1 MIEQARAYFL
11 ASGISR
17 IAGFRA
23 FAWTSLGRQT
33 TSRSRTVHRSTPAIA
48 EPSTHWA
55 RLSTVVDQ
63 AAQATRLVSEL
74 QATAQA
80 KLDVADYALQR
91 LMADLA
97 RVMPKVATASATL
110 EPVRIAVPARIRI
123 AA

>member
-1 MIEQARAYFL
+1 MIERARAYFL

-23 FAWTSLGRQT
+23 VAWTSLDRQA
-33 TSRSRTVHRSTPAIA
+33 TSRSRTVQRPTPAIA

-63 AAQATRLVSEL
+63 ATRATKVVSEL

-97 RVMPKVATASATL
+97 RVMPTAATASATL
-110 EPVRIAVPARIRI
+110 APMPIPAPTRIRI